1 MSECFRIKQYDSGV
15 CLSLANNNKMKT
27 DLIEIFQTI
36 RASLQ
41 PYATLGFDNRT
52 NSETIYDLWSNKNV
66 EIDGTKRNELFFC
79 SISIESDSVHLHIF
93 PNDSNSD
100 LKTVVADDLGKLQT
114 EDGVIK
120 IQSLDDSLMEQIES
134 AISASYKLYK
144 ERGWVV

>member
-1 MSECFRIKQYDSGV
+1 
-15 CLSLANNNKMKT
+15 MKT

-41 PYATLGFDNRT
+41 PYATLGFDNRM

-100 LKTVVADDLGKLQT
+100 LKTVVADELGKLQT